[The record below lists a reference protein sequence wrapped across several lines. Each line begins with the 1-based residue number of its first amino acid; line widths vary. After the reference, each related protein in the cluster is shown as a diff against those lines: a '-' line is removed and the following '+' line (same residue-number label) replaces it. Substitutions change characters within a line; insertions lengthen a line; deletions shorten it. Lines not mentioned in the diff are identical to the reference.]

1 MDGLEITVINL
12 SVQMDVTTEN
22 VLPQTFVGKTIW
34 SSIYIYKVVL
44 SVCLFPC
51 PIKTCKPLTY
61 HPVCIGELGRP
72 AGMECS

>member
-34 SSIYIYKVVL
+34 SSIYIKSSTL
-44 SVCLFPC
+44 CLFVSMSDQN
-51 PIKTCKPLTY
+51 L
-61 HPVCIGELGRP
+61 
-72 AGMECS
+72 